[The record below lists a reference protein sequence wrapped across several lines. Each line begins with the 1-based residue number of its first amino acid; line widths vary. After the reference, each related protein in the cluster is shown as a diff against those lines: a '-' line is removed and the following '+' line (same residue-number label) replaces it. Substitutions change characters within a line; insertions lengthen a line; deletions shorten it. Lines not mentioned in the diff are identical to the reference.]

1 MLTPTFIQCFHYA
14 EKPSNSDELIKTIEE
29 GALSEDQNFSWT
41 SGCSVSIGSIKA
53 ILPKICRYRLARQ
66 FILSCLKLTRPHQF

>member
-29 GALSEDQNFSWT
+29 GAFEFDSDHAA
-41 SGCSVSIGSIKA
+41 GSI
-53 ILPKICRYRLARQ
+53 RG
-66 FILSCLKLTRPHQF
+66 

>member
-29 GALSEDQNFSWT
+29 GALSEDQNFSLLAGRLGWPRM
-41 SGCSVSIGSIKA
+41 
-53 ILPKICRYRLARQ
+53 LRWLARPVPQ
-66 FILSCLKLTRPHQF
+66 RRESWVGRHRNPARH

>member
-29 GALSEDQNFSWT
+29 GALSEVFAVAVAVSAET
-41 SGCSVSIGSIKA
+41 SSISTNTR
-53 ILPKICRYRLARQ
+53 LPSNLAC
-66 FILSCLKLTRPHQF
+66 FLNSLPVNIF

>member
-53 ILPKICRYRLARQ
+53 ILPV
-66 FILSCLKLTRPHQF
+66 F

>member
-41 SGCSVSIGSIKA
+41 SG
-53 ILPKICRYRLARQ
+53 
-66 FILSCLKLTRPHQF
+66 

>member
-41 SGCSVSIGSIKA
+41 GAYMGW
-53 ILPKICRYRLARQ
+53 LDT
-66 FILSCLKLTRPHQF
+66 LSAK